1 MAGKKQTTKKQT
13 SKKKMSK
20 KKKRQIRKVVMLI
33 VLLLILILLALGL
46 FVTLFVQD
54 KYARMD
60 KISIISG
67 ELQFNEVDPTTSESM
82 KQYRTIALFGLDNRA
97 NGNFKSGN
105 SDTIIIA
112 SINEKT
118 GEIKMVSV
126 YRDTYL
132 DIGKNSFNK
141 ANAAYNRGGPKQAIE
156 MLNRNFDL
164 NITDY
169 VSVDFNALVTV
180 IDALG
185 GIELDITGEE
195 AKYMIGYIE
204 EINEMTGHNSGNVSA
219 GRQTVDGV
227 QATAYARVRYTSGWD
242 YRRTERQRTVI
253 TKIFE
258 KAKRTDLFT
267 LNSILDKVL
276 PKVSTSLELSEL
288 LSLAADAGKYYMGEN
303 TGFPFEH
310 ESTTVGR
317 LTYMVVAVDFEAN
330 VRTLH
335 QFLFANETYTPSKTV
350 KELSATMKNNTGY

>member
-1 MAGKKQTTKKQT
+1 MAKK
-13 SKKKMSK
+13 KKKMSK
-20 KKKRQIRKVVMLI
+20 KKKRQLRKVITLAILML
-33 VLLLILILLALGL
+33 LMILLAGVML
-46 FVTLFVQD
+46 VTLFVQD
-54 KYARMD
+54 KYAKLN

-67 ELQFNEVDPTTSESM
+67 DLKFTDLDPGTQEVMS
-82 KQYRTIALFGLDNRA
+82 KYRTIALFGLDNRS

-112 SINEKT
+112 SINEET

-132 DIGKNSFNK
+132 DIGNNSFNK

-156 MLNRNFDL
+156 MLNKNFDL
-164 NITDY
+164 HITDY
-169 VSVDFNALVTV
+169 VTVDFNALVTV
-180 IDALG
+180 IDELG

-195 AKYMIGYIE
+195 AEYMIGYID
-204 EINEMTGHNSGNVSA
+204 EINEMTRHNSGYVSK
-219 GRQTVDGV
+219 GTQTVDGV
-227 QATAYARVRYTSGWD
+227 QATAYARVRYTAGWD

-258 KAKRTDLFT
+258 KAKRADLMT
-267 LNSILDKVL
+267 LNRILDKVL

-288 LSLAADAGKYYMGEN
+288 LSLAADAGKYSMGDN
-303 TGFPFEH
+303 AGFPFEK
-310 ESTTVGR
+310 ESTTVGK

-335 QFLFANETYTPSKTV
+335 EFLFANEEYTPSKTV
-350 KELSATMKNNTGY
+350 QKLSETMKNNTGY